1 MNRYGKLLN
10 WEIVRFSKFYGA
22 LLLIT
27 LLSQFFGIWFEAN
40 SYMDRAEE
48 MMDRNSLSAVQFAEQ
63 PGGTMSIANG
73 YQSFWFEGP
82 VSLCAATLLLYIF
95 LIWYKE
101 WFGKSTFAYRLL
113 MLPTSRMNVY
123 LAKLSAVVIFVLG
136 LVAFQLMLIP
146 IQISVFDAMIPSVFR
161 QAVTIPEL
169 INSHPFLETLLPS
182 YFIEFV
188 VYYGAGVMGV
198 VVLFTAILLERS
210 FRYKGIAAG
219 VVYCGAALLLIL
231 IPILLAEDWLR
242 DYLFPSEVRILQVI
256 IGICITGLSLW
267 FSSYLL
273 HKKVTV

>member
-22 LLLIT
+22 LLVIT
-27 LLSQFFGIWFEAN
+27 LFSQFFGIWLEAN
-40 SYMDRAEE
+40 SYMNRAEE
-48 MMDRNSLSAVQFAEQ
+48 MMDRNSISAVQYAAQ
-63 PGGTMSIANG
+63 YGKTSITNG
-73 YQSFWFEGP
+73 YSSIWIEGSI
-82 VSLCAATLLLYIF
+82 SLCAASLLLYIF

-123 LAKLSAVVIFVLG
+123 LAKLSTIVLFVLG
-136 LVAFQLMLIP
+136 LIAFQLMLVP
-146 IQISVFDAMIPSVFR
+146 IHISVFDAMIPGEFR
-161 QAVTIPEL
+161 QDVPIPEL
-169 INSHPFLETLLPS
+169 IHHHPLLKMLAPK

-188 VYYGAGVMGV
+188 LYYGAGAMGV

-219 VVYCGAALLLIL
+219 ILYSVAALLLIL
-231 IPILLAEDWLR
+231 LPVIIAEVWVR
-242 DYLFPSEVRILQVI
+242 NYLFPSEVLLLQII

-273 HKKVTV
+273 RKKVTI

>member
-22 LLLIT
+22 LLVIT
-27 LLSQFFGIWFEAN
+27 LLSQFFGIWLEAN
-40 SYMDRAEE
+40 SYMNRAEE
-48 MMDRNSLSAVQFAEQ
+48 MMDRNSISAVQFAEQ
-63 PGGTMSIANG
+63 YGKISISNG
-73 YQSFWFEGP
+73 YQSIWFEGP
-82 VSLCAATLLLYIF
+82 ISLCAATLILYIF

-123 LAKLSAVVIFVLG
+123 LAKLSAIVLFVLG

-146 IQISVFDAMIPSVFR
+146 IQISVFDAMVPSEFK
-161 QAVTIPEL
+161 QAVTISSL
-169 INSHPFLETLLPS
+169 IHSHPFLQTLLPS

-188 VYYGAGVMGV
+188 LYYGVGVMGV

-219 VVYCGAALLLIL
+219 ILYSGAAL
-231 IPILLAEDWLR
+231 A
-242 DYLFPSEVRILQVI
+242 
-256 IGICITGLSLW
+256 CLS
-267 FSSYLL
+267 
-273 HKKVTV
+273 

>member
-22 LLLIT
+22 LLVIT
-27 LLSQFFGIWFEAN
+27 LLSQFFGIWLEAN
-40 SYMDRAEE
+40 SYMNRAEE
-48 MMDRNSLSAVQFAEQ
+48 MMNRNSISAVQFAAQ
-63 PGGTMSIANG
+63 FGKTSITNG
-73 YQSFWFEGP
+73 YNSIWIEGP
-82 VSLCAATLLLYIF
+82 ISLCAVSLLLYIF

-123 LAKLSAVVIFVLG
+123 LAKLSAIVLFVLG
-136 LVAFQLMLIP
+136 LVAFQLMLVP
-146 IQISVFDAMIPSVFR
+146 IQISVFDALIPGEFR
-161 QAVTIPEL
+161 QDVPIPEL
-169 INSHPFLETLLPS
+169 IHRHPLLQTLIPS

-188 VYYGAGVMGV
+188 LYYGAGVMGV

-219 VVYCGAALLLIL
+219 ILYIVTGLLLI
-231 IPILLAEDWLR
+231 ILPVFIAEVMVR
-242 DYLFPSEVRILQVI
+242 YYLYPSEVRLLQVF

-273 HKKVTV
+273 RKKVTI

>member
-22 LLLIT
+22 LLVIT
-27 LLSQFFGIWFEAN
+27 LLSQFIGIWLEAIT
-40 SYMDRAEE
+40 YMDRAEE
-48 MMDRNSLSAVQFAEQ
+48 MMDRNSISAIQFAEQ
-63 PGGTMSIANG
+63 YGRISISNG
-73 YQSFWFEGP
+73 YQSIWFEGP
-82 VSLCAATLLLYIF
+82 ISLCAAALILYIF

-123 LAKLSAVVIFVLG
+123 LAKLSAVVLFVLG
-136 LVAFQLMLIP
+136 LLAFQLMLIP
-146 IQISVFDAMIPSVFR
+146 IQMSVFDAMVPGEFK
-161 QAVTIPEL
+161 QAITISSL
-169 INSHPFLETLLPS
+169 IHSHPFLQTLLPS

-188 VYYGAGVMGV
+188 LYYGVGVMGV

-219 VVYCGAALLLIL
+219 VVYCGAALLLII

-242 DYLFPSEVRILQVI
+242 DYLFPSEVLILQVI

-273 HKKVTV
+273 RKKVTI